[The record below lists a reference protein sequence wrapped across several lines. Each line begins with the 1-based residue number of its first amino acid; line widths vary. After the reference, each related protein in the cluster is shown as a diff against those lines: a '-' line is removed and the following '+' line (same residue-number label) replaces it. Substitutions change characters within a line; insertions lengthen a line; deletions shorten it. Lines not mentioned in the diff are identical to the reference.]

1 MNGLAL
7 FLVTFHS
14 NLYIIELLLWNVSSS
29 FSPLFLVLIGKRKI
43 LSQTF
48 INMLKFSIVSVYK
61 RRPIVGTIRA
71 LSA

>member
-7 FLVTFHS
+7 FLVMFHS

-43 LSQTF
+43 LSQTC

-61 RRPIVGTIRA
+61 RRPIVRTIRA